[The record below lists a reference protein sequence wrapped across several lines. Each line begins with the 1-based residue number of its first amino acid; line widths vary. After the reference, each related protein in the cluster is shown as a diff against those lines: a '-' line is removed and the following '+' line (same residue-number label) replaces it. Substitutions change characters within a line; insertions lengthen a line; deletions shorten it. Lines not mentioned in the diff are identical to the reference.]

1 MQPEIEKAI
10 DLIDRKIAEL
20 QRAKRT
26 LFEAFGERSGQAE
39 MELLTSSRSKKK
51 KDTRKKAIV
60 KMLQEEGPLS
70 RSEII
75 QKTGFPLGTISTT
88 LNDKDTFNSKDGK
101 WYLIEGKQPK
111 EQKEKGLT
119 G

>member
-10 DLIDRKIAEL
+10 DLIGRKIAEL
-20 QRAKRT
+20 ERAKRT
-26 LFEAFGERSGQAE
+26 LVEAFGERNVQTES
-39 MELLTSSRSKKK
+39 ELVTSSRSKKK
-51 KDTRKKAIV
+51 GTRKKAVV
-60 KMLQEEGPLS
+60 KLLREEGPLS

-75 QKTGFPLGTISTT
+75 QKTGFPLGTISTV
-88 LNDKDTFNSKDGK
+88 LNDKSTFHSKESK
-101 WYLIEGKQPK
+101 WYLVEEKIPK